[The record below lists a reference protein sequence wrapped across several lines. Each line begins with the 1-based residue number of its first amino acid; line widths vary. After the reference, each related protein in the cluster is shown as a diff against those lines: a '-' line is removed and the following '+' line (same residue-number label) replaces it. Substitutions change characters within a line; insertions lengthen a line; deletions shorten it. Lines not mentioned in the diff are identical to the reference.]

1 MYLSCH
7 HFAMQ
12 SPRTLNSLH
21 RVMCLSCH
29 HFLTYSPRTLNSLH
43 RVMCLNCH
51 HFAMQSPRTL
61 NSLHRAMYIS
71 CQHFAMQLPRTLKHV
86 VRDSLLINVQLATAV
101 RDRLQTQQPHFSH
114 EGTSIFVSRWGHLS
128 VYRFRM
134 VLDSSDSAV
143 QTVSCSV
150 IPSS

>member
-1 MYLSCH
+1 MCLICH
-7 HFAMQ
+7 HFAKR

-21 RVMCLSCH
+21 RTMYLSCH
-29 HFLTYSPRTLNSLH
+29 HIAMQSSRTLNSLH

-61 NSLHRAMYIS
+61 NSLHRPMYLS
-71 CQHFAMQLPRTLKHV
+71 CHNFAMQSPRTLQHV
-86 VRDSLLINVQLATAV
+86 ARDSLLINVQLATAV

-114 EGTSIFVSRWGHLS
+114 EGTSIFVSRWGYLS
-128 VYRFRM
+128 VYRVRT
-134 VLDSSDSAV
+134 VLDSSDTAEQS
-143 QTVSCSV
+143 VSCSV